1 MAGIG
6 RVGRGTRG
14 GGRHDKGGAME
25 HRQPVPSARA
35 QMLNLGCSLQS
46 AWVKSPDVVRT
57 GVRRNSVFDTG
68 RHMDRIAASCANS
81 APINRIFSAEFSMLW
96 RIIPK
101 GG

>member
-1 MAGIG
+1 
-6 RVGRGTRG
+6 
-14 GGRHDKGGAME
+14 
-25 HRQPVPSARA
+25 
-35 QMLNLGCSLQS
+35 MLNLCCSPQS
-46 AWVKSPDVVRT
+46 EWVKSPDVVRT

-68 RHMDRIAASCANS
+68 RHVDRIAASCANF